1 MLSSMAALPPS
12 HESSPLPLQ
21 QPPPRRTMIPP
32 VLPSSATA
40 HRVQPYRTLEPKT
53 PEQSRQLDDV
63 MLQYQ
68 QQQQKLLQQ
77 QHSSIAGMQ
86 HHHHRQQPQQVPSSS
101 HDYNLMGGYGYSSS
115 PNARA
120 LRDDKAAGTLWHSFQ
135 SSLLLNL
142 PTLLYFF

>member
-12 HESSPLPLQ
+12 HESSPQ

-32 VLPSSATA
+32 VLPSTATA

-77 QHSSIAGMQ
+77 QHQSIAGM
-86 HHHHRQQPQQVPSSS
+86 HHHRQQPQQVPSSA
-101 HDYNLMGGYGYSSS
+101 HDFNMISGYGYSSS
-115 PNARA
+115 PSARA
-120 LRDDKAAGTLWHSFQ
+120 MREEKP
-135 SSLLLNL
+135 SSKFSRINRHNFSELH
-142 PTLLYFF
+142 

>member
-1 MLSSMAALPPS
+1 
-12 HESSPLPLQ
+12 
-21 QPPPRRTMIPP
+21 MIPP

-101 HDYNLMGGYGYSSS
+101 HDYNLMSGYGYSSS

-120 LRDDKAAGTLWHSFQ
+120 LRDDKAAGMLYHSYGIVI
-135 SSLLLNL
+135 LLK
-142 PTLLYFF
+142 LLSWLR